1 MNSGRSVSI
10 LGLGVMGSALARVF
24 VKNGWKTTV
33 WNRSAAKAQSLV
45 AEGATAAKSTGEC
58 IEASGLVI
66 TCLLDPQALREVLA
80 AVDSRSC
87 AGRILV
93 DYTSGPP
100 SQIQKSQA
108 TAMKLS
114 FSAYLRGAI
123 LTTPAY
129 VGQPESVFYYSGDEK
144 AFRAIEHEFNILGQQ
159 FYLGDDAT
167 SATLQECIL
176 VNTFFGL
183 AAGFLQSM
191 AILKSSKLY
200 TTGGAES
207 FMAEALG
214 PLLATEYPKLLGDLA
229 KQIDSKNYVNDGG
242 DGAPLGLL
250 VRSFQ
255 EIMEIHSE
263 LGLASIFTGPM
274 LELMKLRV
282 AQGGAAEEMS
292 SLVETLSD
300 PAALSKL

>member
-1 MNSGRSVSI
+1 MTSGRSVSV

-24 VKNGWKTTV
+24 VKNGWRTTI
-33 WNRSAAKAQSLV
+33 WNRSAAKVQLLV
-45 AEGATAAKSTGEC
+45 GEGAIAAKSPSEC

-66 TCLLDPQALREVLA
+66 TCLLDPQALHDVLA
-80 AVDSRSC
+80 SVDSRSC
-87 AGRILV
+87 AGRNLV
-93 DYTSGPP
+93 DYTSGTP

-108 TAMKLS
+108 AATKLS

-129 VGQPESVFYYSGDEK
+129 VGLPESVFYYSGDER
-144 AFRAIEHEFNILGQQ
+144 AFQAIENDFSILGQQ
-159 FYLGDDAT
+159 YYLGDDAT

-200 TTGGAES
+200 TAGGAKS
-207 FMAEALG
+207 FLSEALG

-229 KQIDSKNYVNDGG
+229 QQIDSKDYVNKGS

-250 VRSFQ
+250 LRSFQ
-255 EIMEIHSE
+255 GMLETHSE

-274 LELMKLRV
+274 LELMKVRV
-282 AQGGAAEEMS
+282 AQGGAAEELS

>member
-1 MNSGRSVSI
+1 MTSARSVSV

-33 WNRSAAKAQSLV
+33 WNRSAAKAQSLA
-45 AEGATAAKSTGEC
+45 AEGAFAAKSPSEC

-66 TCLLDPQALREVLA
+66 TCLLDPQALLEVLG
-80 AVDSRSC
+80 SINSHSS

-93 DYTSGPP
+93 DYTSGTP
-100 SQIQKSQA
+100 SQIQQSQ
-108 TAMKLS
+108 TAAIKLS

-129 VGQPESVFYYSGDEK
+129 VGLPESVFYYSGEEK
-144 AFRAIEHEFNILGQQ
+144 AFKAIENEFNVLGQQ
-159 FYLGDDAT
+159 LYLGDDAT

-200 TTGGAES
+200 SAGGAER
-207 FMAEALG
+207 FMSEALG
-214 PLLATEYPKLLGDLA
+214 PLLATEYPKLLGDFA
-229 KQIDSKNYVNDGG
+229 KQIDNKDYVNKSG

-250 VRSFQ
+250 KRSFQ
-255 EIMEIHSE
+255 GMLETHSE

-274 LELMKLRV
+274 LELIKVRV
-282 AQGGAAEEMS
+282 AQGGGAEEMS

-300 PAALSKL
+300 PAVIPKL